1 MKIDKEQLLSDAKAL
16 AVCTLLGVILYL
28 TGCNPTSCS
37 SSSVDSGFN
46 EWTGERHTEDVIRD
60 IQRLNGYD

>member
-1 MKIDKEQLLSDAKAL
+1 MKIDKEQLISDIKAL
-16 AVCTLLGVILYL
+16 IVCVVLGVILYFA
-28 TGCNPTSCS
+28 GCNFNGCS
-37 SSSVDSGFN
+37 SSRVDSGFN